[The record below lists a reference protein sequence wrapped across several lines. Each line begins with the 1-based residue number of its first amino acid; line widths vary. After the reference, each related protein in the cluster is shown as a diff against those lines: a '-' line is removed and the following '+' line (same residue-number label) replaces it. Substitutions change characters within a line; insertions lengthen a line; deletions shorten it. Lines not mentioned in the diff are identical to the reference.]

1 MQILALVILS
11 WIFSLP
17 VVAIQNL
24 ILNATPPGIL
34 HRRQYF
40 YVGGE
45 YVPGGTSQIA
55 HGQMYVEHLV
65 PSQVN
70 QTVPLVF
77 IHGLGMTG
85 TNFLNTPDGRIGWA
99 DHFMGLG
106 YEV

>member
-1 MQILALVILS
+1 MNLLLS
-11 WIFSLP
+11 AVLSSIIGFP
-17 VVAIQNL
+17 VAFAQYAVSNT
-24 ILNATPPGIL
+24 TPPGVP

-45 YVPGGTSQIA
+45 YILGGTSQIA

-65 PSQVN
+65 PSHVN
-70 QTVPLVF
+70 QTVPFVV
-77 IHGLGMTG
+77 IHGFGMTG